1 MSKWY
6 KLLGGEQQKRLWV
19 LKTTSAAPGGPKPKY
34 LRKLVAALWE
44 GGLTLGGFFQ
54 LLRYRP
60 LADNP
65 IVAVKALITLM
76 RVLQQGPPHCLMEI
90 TPYADVVDEI
100 GQMWAR
106 SESCGSNS
114 AGGSGSGSSGS
125 SSGAAA
131 AGSSGLDDPAL
142 TGAGVAPQDA
152 AFATL
157 ICRLASAIVQK
168 VSCCNSVFEL
178 LSTAHTTHVY
188 VLVVNALDV
197 STTYMRARSLREFE
211 PLLAM
216 RYSDIVFCK

>member
-114 AGGSGSGSSGS
+114 GSSGSGSGSSAS
-125 SSGAAA
+125 SAAA
-131 AGSSGLDDPAL
+131 AGGAGSSGLDEPAIS
-142 TGAGVAPQDA
+142 GAGVAPQDA

-157 ICRLASAIVQK
+157 ICRLAAAIVQK
-168 VSCCNSVFEL
+168 VSYSL
-178 LSTAHTTHVY
+178 LSIA
-188 VLVVNALDV
+188 
-197 STTYMRARSLREFE
+197 
-211 PLLAM
+211 
-216 RYSDIVFCK
+216 

>member
-114 AGGSGSGSSGS
+114 GSSSGSSGA
-125 SSGAAA
+125 GGGGTA
-131 AGSSGLDDPAL
+131 AGSSGLDEPAMS
-142 TGAGVAPQDA
+142 GAGVAPQDA

-157 ICRLASAIVQK
+157 ICRLAAAIVQK
-168 VSCCNSVFEL
+168 VSL
-178 LSTAHTTHVY
+178 LHSIYWLALCTQLIRMCISLCALNEEWPWTALHACR
-188 VLVVNALDV
+188 VLYAH
-197 STTYMRARSLREFE
+197 ARFASFSFSLK
-211 PLLAM
+211 
-216 RYSDIVFCK
+216 S